1 MKVLKKAEYGLR
13 AMIHLAKNHNKKIIS
28 IREIS
33 NGEGIPFEFL
43 GKIFLDLEKAKL
55 VKARHGVNGGYSL
68 ARRPEKITVID
79 IVSLLEN
86 INAVNCAFCPK
97 EKKCLTKNV
106 WAKVDKAVNKALGS
120 ITLKDLIK

>member
-13 AMIHLAKNHNKKIIS
+13 AMIHLSKNHNKKIIS

-55 VKARHGVNGGYSL
+55 VKARHGVDRKS
-68 ARRPEKITVID
+68 V
-79 IVSLLEN
+79 V
-86 INAVNCAFCPK
+86 
-97 EKKCLTKNV
+97 
-106 WAKVDKAVNKALGS
+106 
-120 ITLKDLIK
+120 